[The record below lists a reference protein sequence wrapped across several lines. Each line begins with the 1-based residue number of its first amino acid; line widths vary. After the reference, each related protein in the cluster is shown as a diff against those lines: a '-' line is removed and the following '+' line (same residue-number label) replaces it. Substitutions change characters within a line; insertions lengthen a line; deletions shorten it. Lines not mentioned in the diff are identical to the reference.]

1 VCICVFNGHFVNVG
15 CCLSHVIVEMPFTGS
30 AAIVRPDLLVDYGA
44 IQIVYLLAYRYLLPY
59 LLTYFLT
66 YLFP

>member
-1 VCICVFNGHFVNVG
+1 
-15 CCLSHVIVEMPFTGS
+15 VEMPFTGS